1 MIAQQDFIY
10 LINLDNPQPLTPV
23 LGVIE
28 CLHSQNS
35 FATIDYYRQWL
46 KDKEDSAQSLKD
58 AIFNEIDTAFTRSL
72 NELQILINKA
82 KQAGDAHGV
91 I

>member
-1 MIAQQDFIY
+1 MVSFDYRGFAY
-10 LINLDNPQPLTPV
+10 
-23 LGVIE
+23 
-28 CLHSQNS
+28 S

-46 KDKEDSAQSLKD
+46 KEKEDSAQSLKD
-58 AIFNEIDTAFTRSL
+58 AIFNEIDTAKRITFTRSL